1 MFVSWTLPA
10 PEGQNGIITSYSLQ
24 IVKVETS
31 QLYTY
36 KRNGSHTEM
45 LIKDLQPSAKYECSL
60 AAENEVGLGPFSDPL
75 TVTMPSD
82 G

>member
-1 MFVSWTLPA
+1 MFVSWMLPL

-24 IVKVETS
+24 IVKAETR
-31 QLYTY
+31 QLYSY
-36 KRNGSHTEM
+36 KRNGSHTEI
-45 LIKDLQPSAKYECSL
+45 LIKGLQPSAKYECSL
-60 AAENEVGLGPFSDPL
+60 AAETEVGLGPFSDPL